1 MKPKSLI
8 NSKIGKENRKVQGI
22 NKEKLNKSK
31 KKNNCLSL
39 NLCFSKIIKIC
50 NVPMRRK
57 YI

>member
-1 MKPKSLI
+1 MKSLI
-8 NSKIGKENRKVQGI
+8 NSKTGKENWKVQGI

-39 NLCFSKIIKIC
+39 NLCFSKIVKIC
-50 NVPMRRK
+50 NVLMRRK

>member
-8 NSKIGKENRKVQGI
+8 NSKTEKENRKV
-22 NKEKLNKSK
+22 KEKLNKSK

-39 NLCFSKIIKIC
+39 NLYFSKIVKIC